1 MFCENIP
8 QDWCNFPVEVTEENK
23 RTAVRDR
30 NKNDVH
36 VEAYRGCGL
45 SVCRNKREFKPG
57 PHVAGMDPHRRM
69 LWNRD
74 LGNPGN
80 EKSR

>member
-1 MFCENIP
+1 MS
-8 QDWCNFPVEVTEENK
+8 
-23 RTAVRDR
+23 VRDR
-30 NKNDVH
+30 ESKMMSMLKL
-36 VEAYRGCGL
+36 YRGCGL

-57 PHVAGMDPHRRM
+57 PHVAGMDSHRRM